1 MRIGDA
7 AAEVSVATHV
17 LRHWE
22 DVGVLVPPR
31 EPGGQRSYSD
41 EHVARARLILLCQ
54 RAGLS
59 LDQIK
64 QLIVA
69 DTAGR
74 AERLRGHRE
83 AIAGRINELR
93 RADAFLEHT
102 LTCAHPV
109 VTQCPEC
116 SGFASGRD
124 LTGAARPFR

>member
-1 MRIGDA
+1 MRVDGETGD
-7 AAEVSVATHV
+7 
-17 LRHWE
+17 LE
-22 DVGVLVPPR
+22 DVRPGRR
-31 EPGGQRSYSD
+31 EVRQPEEADEPALDIARLGD
-41 EHVARARLILLCQ
+41 EHVARARLIFLCQ

-69 DTAGR
+69 DTADR
-74 AERLRGHRE
+74 AARLREHRA
-83 AIAGRINELR
+83 AIAGRIDELR

-124 LTGAARPFR
+124 LTAAARPFR